1 MFIKHYWKHLAAAVV
16 LSTGLIYLYIDVGKE
31 TALVG
36 KMLEGYPTM
45 ARPAFWPQ
53 FMIVGLLVTS
63 LLHIFFQARK
73 KDGTELKKTIRV
85 FSAKVSISIVIVAL
99 YTYLSQYLGFPFSS
113 ILFILIYMWYLGERS
128 VKRLIYF
135 PILSVLVL
143 LLFFWRVMYMGLP
156 KGVWIF
162 STFSNFVM
170 SIIRFGF

>member
-1 MFIKHYWKHLAAAVV
+1 M
-16 LSTGLIYLYIDVGKE
+16 GLIYLYIDVGKE

-63 LLHIFFQARK
+63 LLHIFFQIRK
-73 KDGTELKKTIRV
+73 KDGTEQKKTISV
-85 FSAKVSISIVIVAL
+85 FNAKVSISIIIVAL
-99 YTYLSQYLGFPFSS
+99 YTYLSQYLGFAFSS
-113 ILFILIYMWYLGERS
+113 MLFILIYMWYLGERH
-128 VKRLIYF
+128 VKRLICF
-135 PILSVLVL
+135 PIFSVLVL

-162 STFSNFVM
+162 STFSNFLI
-170 SIIRFGF
+170 SIIRFGL